1 MTMTLHTNRRG
12 AARMRRVL
20 LGSSLVLA
28 GTLMGAAPALAS
40 PAAPRSGVGI
50 HADARACTL
59 TAGAGPAVTVAA
71 NGLETAH
78 PETTRTA
85 TLEVWQRASASLAE
99 RQAIVSYEL
108 VAERADAPMPAGAA
122 GTAWTW
128 QMRGNDSASIVL
140 PCSGAK
146 AGTYRYSLRQV
157 SGNQGGL
164 VYDGRTF
171 ALELYLSGT
180 DADPV
185 CIVRDASG
193 SKTSDIGWTVSEKP
207 SAPQDSDTH
216 GPLEKIWGLLPKTGD
231 TSALLLLLM
240 ALACPPIAL
249 GALIAKRRRQPATDS
264 ISTSQE
270 A

>member
-1 MTMTLHTNRRG
+1 MTTTLHIRTC
-12 AARMRRVL
+12 AATRARHAL
-20 LGSSLVLA
+20 LGSSLALAVILA
-28 GTLMGAAPALAS
+28 GTAPAFASPIASTAPCATVSVSAHALVAGSNPAATAATDELEAAP
-40 PAAPRSGVGI
+40 
-50 HADARACTL
+50 
-59 TAGAGPAVTVAA
+59 
-71 NGLETAH
+71 LETA
-78 PETTRTA
+78 RTA

-99 RQAIVSYEL
+99 RQTIVSYEL
-108 VAERADAPMPAGAA
+108 VAESADAPMPAGAV

-140 PCSGAK
+140 PCSSAK

-180 DADPV
+180 GADPV

-207 SAPQDSDTH
+207 SAPQDSDTR

-231 TSALLLLLM
+231 ASALLLLIM

-264 ISTSQE
+264 MSTSQE